1 MRLSHP
7 GLPLRSKGVT
17 HLTYY
22 GSLLFKIRKVPYTA
36 YFFPLPVKP
45 QMMYSYLHLHYRYP
59 PDKANPTA
67 DELK

>member
-22 GSLLFKIRKVPYTA
+22 GSLLFKISA
-36 YFFPLPVKP
+36 L
-45 QMMYSYLHLHYRYP
+45 YSLFLSIAC
-59 PDKANPTA
+59 KASNDVLISTSA
-67 DELK
+67 LQIST